1 MAFNI
6 YDFKQ
11 VSQQGEGSLWS
22 YDSVES
28 VSLILASGYFNQM
41 AYAMIAGDTILLP
54 QQGPSVT
61 LDVQSIISGVV
72 TVVLQGASVLS
83 NPAFTYTNGLL
94 TGITYGGGQ
103 TKALSHTNGVL
114 TSIVL
119 TADSVVTT
127 KTLNYTNGVLT
138 SITES

>member
-6 YDFKQ
+6 YDFTQ
-11 VSQQGEGSLWS
+11 VGQQGEGSLWS
-22 YDSVES
+22 YDSGDS
-28 VSLILASGYFNQM
+28 VPTILAAGYFNLM
-41 AYAMIAGDTILLP
+41 AYAMVTGDTILLP

-61 LDVQSIISGVV
+61 LDVQSITGGVV
-72 TVVLQGASVLS
+72 AVVLRGESPLS
-83 NPAFTYTNGLL
+83 NPAFTYTDGLL
-94 TGITYGGGQ
+94 TSITYGGGQ
-103 TKALSHTNGVL
+103 TKALSYTNSVL

-119 TADSVVTT
+119 TANSVVTT

>member
-1 MAFNI
+1 MAFDI
-6 YDFKQ
+6 YDFTQ
-11 VSQQGEGSLWS
+11 VGQQGEGSLWS
-22 YDSVES
+22 YDNGDSVAT
-28 VSLILASGYFNQM
+28 ILTAGYFNDA
-41 AYAMIAGDTILLP
+41 AYAIIAGDTILLP

-61 LDVQSIISGVV
+61 LDVQSVTNGVV
-72 TVVLQGASVLS
+72 VVFLRGENPLS
-83 NPAFTYTNGLL
+83 NPSFTYTGGLL

-103 TKALSHTNGVL
+103 TKALSYTNGLL